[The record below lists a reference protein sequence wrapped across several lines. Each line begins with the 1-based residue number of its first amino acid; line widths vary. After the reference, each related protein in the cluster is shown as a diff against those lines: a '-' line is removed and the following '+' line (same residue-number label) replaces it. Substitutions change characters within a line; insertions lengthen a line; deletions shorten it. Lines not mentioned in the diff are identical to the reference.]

1 MSKLI
6 TIQSRDHEG
15 AGPEQ
20 VSRRGALKRIAGA
33 FFAAGLA
40 GEISTADAQHVHAA
54 AASLKGALGEY
65 KRQFLTE
72 HEWKTVSRLAELIV
86 PADAGGGSAVDAGAP
101 EFIDLLCSQN
111 AKLGEIYTGGIS
123 WLDATMR
130 DRYGKEL
137 VDAEEKEQTGML
149 DALVREER
157 AIGSRQTGS
166 GDGPYSE
173 FRDYQA
179 WDRPTMGAGVEF
191 FDWVRKMSVDAYYT
205 SPIGLKDVGYVGN
218 GAYSEYTVPEE
229 AIAYA
234 MKRSPLA

>member
-1 MSKLI
+1 MSELVN
-6 TIQSRDHEG
+6 IQN
-15 AGPEQ
+15 

-40 GEISTADAQHVHAA
+40 GELTQADAQHLHAA

-86 PADAGGGSAVDAGAP
+86 PADEGGGSAVDAGAP
-101 EFIDLLCSQN
+101 ELIDLLCSQN
-111 AKLGEIYTGGIS
+111 EALGDIYTGGVS

-130 DRYGKEL
+130 QKFGKEF
-137 VDAEEKEQTGML
+137 VDADEKEQTRML
-149 DALVREER
+149 DMLVEEDR
-157 AIGSRQTGS
+157 A
-166 GDGPYSE
+166 GDAKLKGPGTGPYAH

-179 WDRPTMGAGVEF
+179 WDRPNHGAGIEF
-191 FDWVRKMSVDAYYT
+191 FDWVRKMAVDAYYT
-205 SPIGLKDVGYVGN
+205 SPIGIDDIGYMGN
-218 GAYSEYTVPEE
+218 GAASEYVVPEE

-234 MKRSPLA
+234 MKRSPFA

>member
-1 MSKLI
+1 MSKLVNI
-6 TIQSRDHEG
+6 DN
-15 AGPEQ
+15 

-40 GEISTADAQHVHAA
+40 GEITQADAQHVHAA

-65 KRQFLTE
+65 KRQFFTE

-86 PADAGGGSAVDAGAP
+86 PADSGGGSAVDAGAP

-111 AKLGEIYTGGIS
+111 EKLGVIYTGGVS

-130 DRYGKEL
+130 QQFGKEF
-137 VDAEEKEQTGML
+137 VDADEKDQTRML
-149 DALVREER
+149 DMLVREER
-157 AIGSRQTGS
+157 DIASRQKGS
-166 GDGPYSE
+166 GDGPYAQ

-179 WDRPTMGAGVEF
+179 WDRPTLAAGVAF

-205 SPIGLKDVGYVGN
+205 SPIGVEDVGYLGN
-218 GAYSEYTVPEE
+218 GAASEYVVPEE
-229 AIAYA
+229 AIEYA
-234 MKRSPLA
+234 MKRSPFA

>member
-1 MSKLI
+1 MSSLVKI
-6 TIQSRDHEG
+6 EN
-15 AGPEQ
+15 
-20 VSRRGALKRIAGA
+20 VSRRDALKRIAGA

-54 AASLKGALGEY
+54 AASMKGALGEY

-86 PADAGGGSAVDAGAP
+86 PADGSGGSAVDAGAP

-111 AKLGEIYTGGIS
+111 QQIGDIYTGGVS
-123 WLDATMR
+123 WLDAAMR
-130 DRYGKEL
+130 ERFGKEF
-137 VDAEEKEQTGML
+137 VDANEKEQSGML

-157 AIGSRQTGS
+157 EVSSRQSSSGS
-166 GDGPYSE
+166 GPYAE

-191 FDWVRKMSVDAYYT
+191 FDWVRKMAVDAYYT
-205 SPIGLKDVGYVGN
+205 SSVGMKDVGYPGG
-218 GAYSEYTVPEE
+218 GAYSEYVVPEE
-229 AIAYA
+229 SIAYA
-234 MKRSPLA
+234 MKRSPFA

>member
-1 MSKLI
+1 MSKLVKI
-6 TIQSRDHEG
+6 EN
-15 AGPEQ
+15 

-40 GEISTADAQHVHAA
+40 GEITQADAQHVHAA

-72 HEWKTVSRLAELIV
+72 HEWQTVTRLAELIV

-111 AKLGEIYTGGIS
+111 QSLGDIYTGGVS
-123 WLDATMR
+123 SLDAAMR
-130 DRYGKEL
+130 KNFG
-137 VDAEEKEQTGML
+137 EEFVEADEKDQLRML
-149 DALVREER
+149 DMLVREER
-157 AIGSRQTGS
+157 EIRSRSLAS
-166 GDGPYSE
+166 GDGPYAH

-179 WDRPTMGAGVEF
+179 WDSPTLGAEAAF

-205 SPIGLKDVGYVGN
+205 SPIGLKDIGYQGN
-218 GAYSEYTVPEE
+218 GAYSSYDVPEE

-234 MKRSPLA
+234 MKRSPFA

>member
-1 MSKLI
+1 MSNLVNI
-6 TIQSRDHEG
+6 G
-15 AGPEQ
+15 N

-40 GEISTADAQHVHAA
+40 GEITQADAQHVHAA

-86 PADAGGGSAVDAGAP
+86 PADSGGGSAVDAGAP

-111 AKLGEIYTGGIS
+111 EKLADIYTGGIS
-123 WLDATMR
+123 SLDATMR
-130 DRYGKEL
+130 TQFGKEF
-137 VDAEEKEQTGML
+137 AEADEKDQLRML
-149 DALVREER
+149 DMLVREER
-157 AIGSRQTGS
+157 EIRSRNLGS
-166 GDGPYSE
+166 GAGPYAH
-173 FRDYQA
+173 FQDYQA
-179 WDRPTMGAGVEF
+179 WDRPSLGAEVAF

-205 SPIGLKDVGYVGN
+205 SPIGLKDIGYQGN
-218 GAYSEYTVPEE
+218 GAYSTYEVPEE

-234 MKRSPLA
+234 MKRSPFA